1 MGDNYGSH
9 GNNWQVKRVVS
20 NTGTSGT
27 AMAEA
32 IEAANSTEGQTTVLW
47 QSSGH
52 QGWYLHLH
60 DNIMQLKRT
69 NMKLI
74 KHLTQM
80 VGVMARATGRHLSN

>member
-32 IEAANSTEGQTTVLW
+32 IEAANSTEGQTKVLW
-47 QSSGH
+47 QSSGL

-60 DNIMQLKRT
+60 DDIMQL
-69 NMKLI
+69 N
-74 KHLTQM
+74 Q
-80 VGVMARATGRHLSN
+80 S

>member
-47 QSSGH
+47 QSSGL
-52 QGWYLHLH
+52 QGWYQHLH
-60 DNIMQLKRT
+60 DDIMQVT
-69 NMKLI
+69 NMKLTTL
-74 KHLTQM
+74 LT
-80 VGVMARATGRHLSN
+80 